1 MNPIENIF
9 KLLGDQLSK
18 DALEKNINEE
28 SFESFQSRVVDTL
41 LRIPTDVIN
50 KTVSSMPK
58 RIDAIKK
65 KKRNEAEVLEITIGI
80 D

>member
-28 SFESFQSRVVDTL
+28 SFESFQSRVIDTL

-50 KTVSSMPK
+50 KTISSMPK
-58 RIDAIKK
+58 RIDAIIKNK
-65 KKRNEAEVLEITIGI
+65 GTRLKY
-80 D
+80 

>member
-28 SFESFQSRVVDTL
+28 SFESFQRRVVGTL

-50 KTVSSMPK
+50 KTISSMPK
-58 RIDAIKK
+58 RIDAIIKNK
-65 KKRNEAEVLEITIGI
+65 GTRLKY
-80 D
+80 

>member
-41 LRIPTDVIN
+41 LRIPTDVIIN

-58 RIDAIKK
+58 RIDAIIKNK
-65 KKRNEAEVLEITIGI
+65 GTRLKY
-80 D
+80 

>member
-58 RIDAIKK
+58 RIDAIIKNK
-65 KKRNEAEVLEITIGI
+65 GTRLKY
-80 D
+80 

>member
-65 KKRNEAEVLEITIGI
+65 KKGTRLKY
-80 D
+80 

>member
-50 KTVSSMPK
+50 KTISSMPK
-58 RIDAIKK
+58 RIDAIIKNK
-65 KKRNEAEVLEITIGI
+65 GTRLKY
-80 D
+80 

>member
-41 LRIPTDVIN
+41 LLIPTDVIN